1 MHLSCKISNAVL
13 TLLESLGEDL
23 TPLYEVVPTSVE
35 LLRDS
40 SYWISAHEMELFL
53 EAAVRI
59 PWNLESSLLTQ
70 AGHRGSALRS
80 WGVLDSVL
88 RMMPQPQEV
97 FNQPEQFLSYFI
109 SPKPPIENFKRGD
122 RFVQFDLPLPAD
134 QYPHVTTYL
143 KAAFESLPSYI
154 GQGLAQCEWSNITL
168 SLQWKDQQE
177 SIFVEDPGRQV
188 SPELFKDLIS
198 DLQKTQSDR
207 EDLQKYVGEL
217 ESKVK
222 ELEERLLDFAESGD
236 QQVSQKQPIVSTER
250 YFQGDSPSFHLGQ
263 NLARLHDYM
272 VRAQQLI
279 TMIQGTGKL
288 NPAVKEAMRRVD
300 WDYVKDQYPRTV
312 SQSMELLRKIQIKAP
327 MINSEQLSEGKLDV

>member
-13 TLLESLGEDL
+13 TLLDSLGEDV
-23 TPLYEVVPTSVE
+23 TPLYETVPTSIE

-40 SYWISAHEMELFL
+40 SYWISAHEMEVFL
-53 EAAVRI
+53 EAAVRM
-59 PWNLESSLLTQ
+59 PLRSEVSVLTM
-70 AGHRGSALRS
+70 AGHRGSELRS

-109 SPKPPIENFKRGD
+109 SPKPPIENFKREES
-122 RFVQFDLPLPAD
+122 FVQFDLPLPAD

-168 SLQWKDQQE
+168 SLQWKNQQE

-188 SPELFKDLIS
+188 SPELFKDLIH

-207 EDLQKYVGEL
+207 EDLQKYVGDL
-217 ESKVK
+217 QAKVK
-222 ELEERLLDFAESGD
+222 ELEERLLDFAAHGDTGSQSQVQPQVSSD
-236 QQVSQKQPIVSTER
+236 QQFSS
-250 YFQGDSPSFHLGQ
+250 GSPHFYLGQ

-279 TMIQGTGKL
+279 TMIQSTGKL

-312 SQSMELLRKIQIKAP
+312 SHSMELLRKIQTKQ
-327 MINSEQLSEGKLDV
+327 NSATPENLYEEK

>member
-1 MHLSCKISNAVL
+1 VHLSCKISNAVL
-13 TLLESLGEDL
+13 TLLENLGEDL
-23 TPLYEVVPTSVE
+23 TPLYETVPTSIE

-40 SYWISAHEMELFL
+40 SYWVSAHEMELFL
-53 EAAVRI
+53 DAVMRMPLRSETSI
-59 PWNLESSLLTQ
+59 LVQ
-70 AGHRGSALRS
+70 AGHRGSELRS

-109 SPKPPIENFKRGD
+109 SPKPPIENFKRAES
-122 RFVQFDLPLPAD
+122 FVQFDLPLPAD

-154 GQGLAQCEWSNITL
+154 GQELAQCEWTNITL
-168 SLQWKDQQE
+168 SLQWKNQQN

-188 SPELFKDLIS
+188 SPELFKDLIN
-198 DLQKTQSDR
+198 DLQKTQRDR
-207 EDLQKYVGEL
+207 EDLQKYASDL

-222 ELEERLLDFAESGD
+222 ELEERLLDFASAGD
-236 QQVSQKQPIVSTER
+236 TSQEVP
-250 YFQGDSPSFHLGQ
+250 SPSPESNFQSNSPQFYLGQ

-279 TMIQGTGKL
+279 TMIQSTGKL

-312 SQSMELLRKIQIKAP
+312 SQSMDLLRKIQQKPSVAAA
-327 MINSEQLSEGKLDV
+327 EHHDEGKFNV